1 MKMNWGT
8 GIVLTIVGFVALI
21 LVMVVIS
28 VRMEGI
34 ELVTEN
40 YYEEEIKY
48 QDRIDQI
55 DQASELGRD
64 VIAYNSQQKLIELDL
79 PNGST
84 GSLQFFRPS
93 DSSLD
98 QSIPVKVVKD
108 DVTIVPVDRLKPG
121 YWKIK
126 LEWSENGVRHY
137 QEKKITI

>member
-8 GIVLTIVGFVALI
+8 GIVLTIIGFVTLI
-21 LVMVVIS
+21 MVMVVIS

-79 PNGST
+79 PNGTT
-84 GSLQFFRPS
+84 GSLQLFRPS

-98 QSIPVKVVKD
+98 QSIPLNVIKNQ
-108 DVTIVPVDRLKPG
+108 VTLVPVDQLKPG
-121 YWKIK
+121 YWKVK
-126 LEWSENGVRHY
+126 LEWSENGVTHY